1 LLNQEQIYMSV
12 LNRIQFEEISAAS
25 YTIWS
30 NREIANKIAIDAFEI
45 ISNTSRRKFAF
56 FTGKKSKFL
65 MGGLF
70 YLLGYR
76 YNDVKLQREL
86 AKQLTTTDMTI
97 RHSYRQW
104 LEAFPD
110 LFLDVI
116 GKFAAD
122 DNLKYFVLL
131 DLDHATA

>member
-1 LLNQEQIYMSV
+1 MSV
-12 LNRIQFEEISAAS
+12 LRRIQFEDISAAS

-30 NREIANKIAIDAFEI
+30 NKEIADKIALEAYEI

-56 FTGKKSKFL
+56 FNGKSSKCL
-65 MGGLF
+65 VGGLF

-86 AKQLTTTDMTI
+86 AKRLTTSDVTI
-97 RHSYRQW
+97 RNSYRQW
-104 LEAFPD
+104 LGAFPD

-122 DNLKYFVLL
+122 DNLKFFVLL
-131 DLDHATA
+131 SLDHGTA

>member
-1 LLNQEQIYMSV
+1 MSV
-12 LNRIQFEEISAAS
+12 LKRIQFEDISAAS
-25 YTIWS
+25 KNIWS
-30 NREIANKIAIDAFEI
+30 NREIADKIAIDAFEI
-45 ISNTSRRKFAF
+45 IISTSRRKFAF
-56 FTGKKSKFL
+56 FTGKKSKCL
-65 MGGLF
+65 IGGLF

-110 LFLDVI
+110 LFSDVI
-116 GKFAAD
+116 GKFEAD
-122 DNLKYFVLL
+122 GNLKFFVLL
-131 DLDHATA
+131 NLDHTTA